1 LGHLFD
7 FGREVNRA
15 FDEGAELEA
24 SRAAHHLWRLGQ
36 ILGLFWQAPVVAEWP
51 AEVLELVGVREAAR
65 KSRDWARADQVRSRL
80 LELGAVV
87 EDGAEGPRIKR
98 KP

>member
-1 LGHLFD
+1 MLT
-7 FGREVNRA
+7 
-15 FDEGAELEA
+15 
-24 SRAAHHLWRLGQ
+24 
-36 ILGLFWQAPVVAEWP
+36 WP
-51 AEVLELVGVREAAR
+51 ALELVAVREAAR

-80 LELGAVV
+80 LELGALV